1 MSSKTMTDV
10 VASKMATCWKV
21 VEQHPHLASYVVT
34 GIPNGAAIALRRK
47 MIEERKPK
55 VSINIADILKISL
68 VASKRGD
75 SVAFLPEFELL
86 EKGYELI
93 EAEELEFD
101 VDELSSYS
109 LSVMED
115 EIFLDSIVHTMASEE
130 YTDNNVWVASKG
142 NAGIEWASNTEDPA
156 LVTMFYFSAIL
167 EALANNKDVTAPAV
181 EYHVPSFG
189 TFKISK
195 KKAKW
200 EVTVSDFD
208 KEFSALCKNDTLAEI
223 FSSMEF

>member
-1 MSSKTMTDV
+1 MSNKTMTDV

-21 VEQHPHLASYVVT
+21 VEQHPHLAAYVVT
-34 GIPNGAAIALRRK
+34 GIPNGLAITLRRK
-47 MIEERKPK
+47 MLEERKTR
-55 VSINIADILKISL
+55 VSVNISDIMKISL

-86 EKGYELI
+86 EKGLELI
-93 EAEELEFD
+93 ENEELDFD
-101 VDELSSYS
+101 VDELSAYS

-115 EIFLDSIVHTMASEE
+115 EVFLDSIVHTMASEE

-142 NAGIEWASNTEDPA
+142 NSGIEWASNTEDPS
-156 LVTMFYFSAIL
+156 LVAMFYFASIL

-181 EYHVPSFG
+181 EYAVPSFG

-195 KKAKW
+195 KKA
-200 EVTVSDFD
+200 
-208 KEFSALCKNDTLAEI
+208 I
-223 FSSMEF
+223 